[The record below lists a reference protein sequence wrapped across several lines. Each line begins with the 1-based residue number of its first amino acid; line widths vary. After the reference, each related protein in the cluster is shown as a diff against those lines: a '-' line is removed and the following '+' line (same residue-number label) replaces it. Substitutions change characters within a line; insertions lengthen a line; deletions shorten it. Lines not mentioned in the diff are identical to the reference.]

1 MDWIKISDH
10 LPEVNGERV
19 LITIEDVCQPDR
31 QPTRYVIEATYRE
44 SDKTFRWYDLE
55 IGESTVPY
63 VGKVIAWMPYPDPYY
78 NEMEE
83 L

>member
-19 LITIEDVCQPDR
+19 LITIEDTCQPDR
-31 QPTRYVIEATYRE
+31 QPTRYVT
-44 SDKTFRWYDLE
+44 
-55 IGESTVPY
+55 GESTVPY

>member
-1 MDWIKISDH
+1 MDWIKVFDH
-10 LPEVNGERV
+10 LPEVDGERV
-19 LITIEDVCQPDR
+19 LITVEETYWSNR

-55 IGESTVPY
+55 TGESIVPF
-63 VGKVIAWMPYPDPYY
+63 VGKVIAWMPYPNSYY

>member
-1 MDWIKISDH
+1 MDWIRISDH
-10 LPEVNGERV
+10 LPEVDGEQVLLTVEDANWPNG
-19 LITIEDVCQPDR
+19 

-44 SDKTFRWYDLE
+44 SDKTFRWYDFDT
-55 IGESTVPY
+55 GESTVPFI
-63 VGKVIAWMPYPDPYY
+63 GKVIAWIPYPDPYY

>member
-1 MDWIKISDH
+1 MSDN
-10 LPEVNGERV
+10 LTEVNGERAQ
-19 LITIEDVCQPDR
+19 ITIAANFQANR

-55 IGESTVPY
+55 TGDSTVPY